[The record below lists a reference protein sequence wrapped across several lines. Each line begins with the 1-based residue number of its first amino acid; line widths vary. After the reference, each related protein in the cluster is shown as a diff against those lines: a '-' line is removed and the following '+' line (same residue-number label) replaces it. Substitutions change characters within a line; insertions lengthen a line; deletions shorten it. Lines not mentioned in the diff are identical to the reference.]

1 LPIASQNQSNWPIM
15 QPLLAN
21 LALKPGPSNI
31 ARARDGFR
39 ELLKIRSSSKL
50 FRMQTLAEVQAN
62 LHFLNSGPGE
72 IPGLIVMKLDNNGG
86 EYGPYDHIVVV
97 FNAGSNDVQFQND
110 TLKGLHL
117 RLHPVQEKSTD
128 PVVRKSSFDSKAGS
142 VSVPALTTAVFVSG
156 RD

>member
-1 LPIASQNQSNWPIM
+1 
-15 QPLLAN
+15 
-21 LALKPGPSNI
+21 
-31 ARARDGFR
+31 
-39 ELLKIRSSSKL
+39 
-50 FRMQTLAEVQAN
+50 
-62 LHFLNSGPGE
+62 
-72 IPGLIVMKLDNNGG
+72 MKLDNNGG

-142 VSVPALTTAVFVSG
+142 VSVPTLTTAVFVSG